1 MRIPSRDIGLHVN
14 YLDLHIAL
22 IAQGSSWSPDVA
34 DDMIKRMKNL
44 FDNTIHTL
52 VEFGLMGEQEDDDD
66 DVEGMPSFD
75 REVIEPNTVYLME
88 EDNG

>member
-34 DDMIKRMKNL
+34 DDMVTRMKTA
-44 FDNTIHTL
+44 FDNAIHTL
-52 VEFGLMGEQEDDDD
+52 VEYGLVGEQEDEDEDEYGPVPD
-66 DVEGMPSFD
+66 KELVEPH
-75 REVIEPNTVYLME
+75 IVYLME

>member
-22 IAQGSSWSPDVA
+22 IAQGVSWSPDVA
-34 DDMIKRMKNL
+34 DDMAKRMKVV
-44 FDNTIHTL
+44 FDNAVHTL
-52 VEFGLMGEQEDDDD
+52 AEYGLMGENEEDEDEDEFGPVPD
-66 DVEGMPSFD
+66 KELVEPH
-75 REVIEPNTVYLME
+75 VVYLME